1 MTSFRSV
8 RTAMEVLRWALAF
21 YREHLFLIVAI
32 SLVPA
37 VHRFIFVLWGWDFP
51 SVVLEALVGGVRFLL
66 ISVIIWIAIYR
77 DDELDSVSDKTRQRR
92 VEAFFSAEWPSL
104 IVQFALLA
112 GMVVIFNFVLEQ
124 VVVQWI
130 PPDLKDVYLAS
141 LLAAK
146 NLTVIAFTM
155 IWMVGIV
162 RQMLLY
168 TPDSVGKSVH
178 KTV

>member
-1 MTSFRSV
+1 
-8 RTAMEVLRWALAF
+8 MEVPRWALGF

-37 VHRFIFVLWGWDFP
+37 VHRFVFILWGWNFP
-51 SVVLEALVGGVRFLL
+51 SLILEVLVTGARILL
-66 ISVIIWIAIYR
+66 IGVIIWIAIYR
-77 DDELDSVSDKTRQRR
+77 DDGISQMSDETKQGRM
-92 VEAFFSAEWPSL
+92 EAFFSAEWPSL

-112 GMVVIFNFVLEQ
+112 GVIVVFNFILEQ
-124 VVVQWI
+124 IVVQWL
-130 PPDLKDVYLAS
+130 PPNLEAIYLAS
-141 LLAAK
+141 LIAAK
-146 NLTVIAFTM
+146 NPTVIAFTM

-168 TPDSVGKSVH
+168 TPGSAEKPAQ